1 MPVAPGIQH
10 LSRISV
16 IILAFRAFYCIILSE
31 VMRKLLVSILSIVY
45 LTASTGT
52 SVDMHYCM
60 GKLVDWTF
68 SHDDSGS
75 CGSCGMEKKGSD
87 NGCCKDE
94 QKFVKNTIDQKAAG
108 NDLQFLLFSPA
119 LPEPGQCSAI
129 AIPMAEALTFPRAH
143 APPLSRAASLHLL
156 HCNFRI

>member
-1 MPVAPGIQH
+1 
-10 LSRISV
+10 
-16 IILAFRAFYCIILSE
+16 
-31 VMRKLLVSILSIVY
+31 MRKLLVSILSIVY

-94 QKFVKNTIDQKAAG
+94 QKFVKSDLDQKATG
-108 NDLQFLLFSPA
+108 NDLQFLQFSPA
-119 LPEPGQCSAI
+119 IPEPGLFTAKV
-129 AIPMAEALTFPRAH
+129 IPMAESLSFPRAH
-143 APPLSRAASLHLL
+143 APPLGGGASLHLL